1 MRRELGV
8 SAPLCCI
15 LNIHTSEAM
24 SHTLEAHDHYIY
36 VKMTSPR
43 FEFHDNSRFVASLTE
58 AANRNPNLVINC
70 ASIEEI
76 SDEAL
81 FQVKELYNRNRQQA
95 GIIVISELNESL
107 IPKMEMIG
115 LHCIPSDDEAAD
127 YVFMEQIE
135 QDLLRSFDDKGA

>member
-1 MRRELGV
+1 
-8 SAPLCCI
+8 
-15 LNIHTSEAM
+15 M
-24 SHTLEAHDHYIY
+24 SHTLQVHDHYVY
-36 VKMTSPR
+36 VRMTSPR
-43 FEFHDNSRFVASLTE
+43 FEFHDNSQFVQQLRE
-58 AANRNPNLVINC
+58 AASTNPNLVINC

-95 GIIVISELNESL
+95 GIIVISELRESL

-127 YVFMEQIE
+127 YVYMEQIE
-135 QDLLRSFDDKGA
+135 QDLLRSFDDQEG